1 MLKFAM
7 QHAYLRGKN
16 LANCSNCGEKI
27 VDDAFFCPKC
37 GTKTAKGR
45 VANAAYP
52 AGELRDAFY
61 SVGIELEK
69 AFNIAA
75 RETHSAIQKAKE
87 NWQQKPAQPETVACS
102 KCSTKNPSGS
112 IFCNSCGNRI
122 APIEESHGSA

>member
-1 MLKFAM
+1 
-7 QHAYLRGKN
+7 

-27 VDDAFFCPKC
+27 VDDAYFCPKC
-37 GTKTAKGR
+37 GTKTAIGR
-45 VANAAYP
+45 AANAAYP

-87 NWQQKPAQPETVACS
+87 NLQQKPAQPETVACP

-112 IFCNSCGNRI
+112 IFCNSCGTRI